1 MKVKFL
7 VIGLTII
14 GSIAVGFVLLTTWLS
29 LGGCPPSYWVS
40 VFNIAET
47 TSPTTNITRNDLP
60 PNSVLQSILIELIEN
75 SSLNDIDRE
84 LPFSDWNATKSMLEN
99 SNIVPSA
106 ESYPGRWVGIVYFE
120 NELIQI
126 ELNTIVC

>member
-1 MKVKFL
+1 MKVKL
-7 VIGLTII
+7 IVIGLTLI
-14 GSIAVGFVLLTTWLS
+14 GSIAVGFVLFTAWLS

-40 VFNIAET
+40 AYNVSET

-60 PNSVLQSILIELIEN
+60 TNSVLQTILIELIEN

-84 LPFSDWNATKSMLEN
+84 LPFSDWNTTKSMLEN
-99 SNIVPSA
+99 SNIVPSI

-120 NELIQI
+120 NVLIQI